1 MSKALI
7 IEDDPMVAL
16 INKKYLERMTDYEVM
31 GPVTTEEEVIEILK
45 KEEIELILLDEYLPQ
60 KNGLEILKSIRNQ
73 GFFNHV
79 IMVTA
84 AHQKEE
90 VQKAYAYGVIDYLVK
105 PFEIERF
112 QKAIEKHYQAKDWLG
127 EKEIVNQKDIDKNS
141 LVKTQNEELPK
152 GLNKI
157 TLKKI
162 LEVIE
167 ADIHREWT
175 LRGLAEAVMSSNV
188 TVKKYMDYLE
198 MTKQVYAS
206 QTCGQVGRP
215 EYRYKSNKFEI

>member
-16 INKKYLERMTDYEVM
+16 INKKYLERMTDYEVI
-31 GPVTTEEEVIEILK
+31 GPVITEEQIFDILK

-112 QKAIEKHYQAKDWLG
+112 QKAIEKHYQAKAWLS
-127 EKEIVNQKDIDKNS
+127 EKETVSQQDIDKSS
-141 LVKTQNEELPK
+141 LIKIQNEELPK

-167 ADIHREWT
+167 ADVHKEWT

-198 MTKQVYAS
+198 LTKQVHAS
-206 QTCGQVGRP
+206 QVCGQVGRP
-215 EYRYKSNKFEI
+215 EYLYRANKLKI